1 MFSRGGSLVLAV
13 VLTVSCSSLTPRNDG
28 RAAEGL
34 YAELGD
40 HTRPVTTQSA
50 RAQALCDKG
59 LVLLCAFNHDE
70 AIRAFTQATEA
81 DPRCVAAWWGI
92 ALAHGPHINQAGMT
106 SEASEQAY
114 AALQQALLHREG
126 GSEVERALVDA
137 LSKRYAWPVPSDR
150 SALDASYADA
160 MRDVWRRFRADA
172 DVGAWC
178 AEALMD
184 LHPWDLWTLHGEARP
199 WTSEIVGVL
208 ERVLALDPR
217 HPLGNHLYVH
227 ALEASPEPARAKR
240 AADTLRTLVPGASH
254 LVHMPAHIDARIGD
268 YAAASRAN
276 EAAIAVDAKYARLTG
291 KAGFYRVYMAHNLH
305 FLAFASMMEGRRSEA
320 LKAAR
325 AVAGGFTPE
334 FLERLGPF
342 IDGFLP
348 ITLEVQ
354 VRFGDWED
362 ILAEPR
368 FPDLFGVSNAVRH
381 YARGVA
387 FTALNRLDEARG
399 ELDELGALCAAMDE
413 RPIGNNP
420 ARIVLQIPRLV
431 LRGEL
436 AFREGRR
443 AEGIASLR
451 EAVTI
456 EDGLLYDEPPD
467 WIMPVRHT
475 LGAALIATGDFEAAE
490 AVFREDLKRWPENG
504 WSLQGLLR
512 CAEAR
517 GDDAAVSGLR
527 QRFTAAWSRAD
538 VQLSTSCFCQDE
550 TRSPLPRK

>member
-34 YAELGD
+34 YSELGD

-106 SEASEQAY
+106 PEASEQAY

-413 RPIGNNP
+413 RPIGNNL

-550 TRSPLPRK
+550 TRSRLPRK

>member
-106 SEASEQAY
+106 PEASEQAY

-413 RPIGNNP
+413 RPIGNNL

>member
-150 SALDASYADA
+150 SALDASYAEA